1 MKTLF
6 SLERKATRQILNN
19 FTILKSIIVTL
30 VYASWLKKKISLIII
45 IIIIIFGSHTLL
57 SQMQQHFALFS
68 LFFSPHSSFLAIFF
82 SICSSFLATL
92 SFVAFSFYVSFIRG
106 ADKTTYKPFFNN
118 CSRKPLVSHQF

>member
-30 VYASWLKKKISLIII
+30 VYASWPKKKISLIIII

-68 LFFSPHSSFLAIFF
+68 YFFLHTALSWLSSFLYA
-82 SICSSFLATL
+82 A
-92 SFVAFSFYVSFIRG
+92 
-106 ADKTTYKPFFNN
+106 PF
-118 CSRKPLVSHQF
+118 